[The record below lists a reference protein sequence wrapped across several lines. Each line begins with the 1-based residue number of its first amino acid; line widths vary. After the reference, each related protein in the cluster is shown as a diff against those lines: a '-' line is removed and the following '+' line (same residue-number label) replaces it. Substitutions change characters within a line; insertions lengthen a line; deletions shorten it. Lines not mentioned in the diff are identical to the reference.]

1 LADNDTL
8 VGSKTL
14 KRAVDAV
21 AGTRVGNK
29 DPEYMKNAL
38 NKLNSRADKMAS
50 PSSYKRGGK
59 VRKTGLAKVHQGEK
73 VLTHKQQSKSR
84 GAHK

>member
-1 LADNDTL
+1 
-8 VGSKTL
+8 
-14 KRAVDAV
+14 
-21 AGTRVGNK
+21 
-29 DPEYMKNAL
+29 MKNAL